1 MSADAEPRTVPVPF
15 VRGLLTDLPI
25 LIGAY
30 ALAYLARFPGHE
42 LETMMPGALRWAPAL
57 IAAQLAGLAL
67 GRRFGAGGWG
77 MPLAGLVAGTAAGH
91 FISYA
96 WIQNLEIVSRAAFV
110 LDVVL
115 ALPAVWVGSIRRP
128 DAPDDPG
135 LIDAAGAGVGLVAS
149 LASLVQFRELIRNL
163 VFKDL
168 KLKYRGSF
176 FGFLWSMLNPLV
188 MITVY
193 LIAFKYIMQVRSG
206 NFVFLLLLGI
216 LAWTFFAASASMGAG
231 AIVDNG
237 GLLKTVQFPRA
248 VLPIASVLF
257 NLAQYLLTI
266 AVFLPMMLLIY
277 QMPPRPSMLLFPVVV
292 LLQVAMTIGIALAL
306 SAGTAF
312 FRDIRHFL
320 EIALMV
326 MFWTTPIIYDYQTQ
340 VPKAWRWPVLLSP
353 MSPFVLAYQDIF
365 YYGRLPPP
373 EVCTVAIL
381 YATVAFFGGFALF
394 TRVQHEFVEQI

>member
-1 MSADAEPRTVPVPF
+1 
-15 VRGLLTDLPI
+15 
-25 LIGAY
+25 
-30 ALAYLARFPGHE
+30 
-42 LETMMPGALRWAPAL
+42 
-57 IAAQLAGLAL
+57 
-67 GRRFGAGGWG
+67 
-77 MPLAGLVAGTAAGH
+77 
-91 FISYA
+91 
-96 WIQNLEIVSRAAFV
+96 
-110 LDVVL
+110 
-115 ALPAVWVGSIRRP
+115 
-128 DAPDDPG
+128 
-135 LIDAAGAGVGLVAS
+135 
-149 LASLVQFRELIRNL
+149 
-163 VFKDL
+163 
-168 KLKYRGSF
+168 
-176 FGFLWSMLNPLV
+176 MLNPLV

-193 LIAFKYIMQVRSG
+193 LIAFKYIMHVRSG
-206 NFVFLLLLGI
+206 GFVFLLLLGI
-216 LAWTFFAASASMGAG
+216 LAWTFFAGSASMGAG

-266 AVFLPMMLLIY
+266 SVFLPFMLLIY
-277 QMPPRPSMLLFPVVV
+277 QLPPRPAMLLFPVFVF
-292 LLQVAMTIGIALAL
+292 LQVAMTIGVALAL

-326 MFWTTPIIYDYQTQ
+326 MFWTTPIIYDYETI
-340 VPKAWRWPVLLSP
+340 PEAWRWPVLLSP

-373 EVCTVAIL
+373 EVCTVALL